1 MSLDDQTRDM
11 IAGILRDNPV
21 ILFMKGNRASPQC
34 GFSGKTAAA
43 LDMLLPDYPTID
55 VLQNPEVREGIKQ
68 YGNWPTI
75 PQLYVN
81 GELVG
86 GCDIVME
93 MYQSGELQ
101 RLAQAAA
108 NA

>member
-43 LDMLLPDYPTID
+43 PPH
-55 VLQNPEVREGIKQ
+55 
-68 YGNWPTI
+68 
-75 PQLYVN
+75 
-81 GELVG
+81 
-86 GCDIVME
+86 
-93 MYQSGELQ
+93 S
-101 RLAQAAA
+101 
-108 NA
+108 